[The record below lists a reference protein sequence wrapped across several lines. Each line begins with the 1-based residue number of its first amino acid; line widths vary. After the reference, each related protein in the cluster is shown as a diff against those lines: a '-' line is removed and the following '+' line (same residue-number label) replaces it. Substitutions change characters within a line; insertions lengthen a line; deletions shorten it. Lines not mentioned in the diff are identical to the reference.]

1 MDILV
6 IFVPISPKTSSNYKL
21 YQFYFV
27 VLPRNNIPNKSRQ
40 GIKMLETSK
49 LKRSFMG
56 IAAGTMLS
64 VTAFGAAYAETV
76 KIGVL
81 APLTGPSASDGQEF
95 VNGVTWAVEEA
106 NAAGG
111 IDGYT
116 FEVVTADVK
125 DGSAANVTSAV
136 ERLVGTDG
144 LEVALTGYANLSMF
158 EVDLFKEYGIPYLS
172 AGPSPAVAAIVSQ
185 SPDDYWCCWSYSAD
199 FSGYVT
205 DLLPVMEEF
214 AADGKADISDKTVAI
229 ISSDNPYSKGISEG
243 MKQVF
248 AAADWN
254 IVVDEIV
261 PFGEVGDWRSI
272 LAKVRETKP
281 NLVINTDYLPGNS
294 ALFLKQFLEDPTDS
308 VVFLQ
313 YAPSVPEF
321 IKLTGEQSNGVLYNL
336 ISGPLD
342 SPKWPRAQ
350 KLLAE
355 YKDKFGVESGAYG
368 VGLYE
373 MTNMYFDA
381 LKEVGDPTDHEAIGK
396 AIGAMTKESVAG
408 IIKFDPKTHVALI
421 GNDYV
426 PTSFWQIE
434 DGQRILVG
442 PAKYANGSFNP
453 PPWIKK

>member
-1 MDILV
+1 MAVTFKFSQSLIGL
-6 IFVPISPKTSSNYKL
+6 
-21 YQFYFV
+21 
-27 VLPRNNIPNKSRQ
+27 
-40 GIKMLETSK
+40 
-49 LKRSFMG
+49 
-56 IAAGTMLS
+56 AGGTVLS
-64 VTAFGAAYAETV
+64 VLAASASYAETI

-111 IDGYT
+111 VAGYT
-116 FEVVTADVK
+116 FEVMTADVK

-136 ERLVGTDG
+136 ERLAGTDG
-144 LEVALTGYANLSMF
+144 VEVVLTGYANLSMF

-185 SPDDYWCCWSYSAD
+185 APEDYWCCWSYTAD
-199 FSGYVT
+199 FAGYVT
-205 DLLPVMEEF
+205 DLLPVVKEF

-248 AAADWN
+248 AADGWN
-254 IVVDEIV
+254 ITVDEIV
-261 PFGEVGDWRSI
+261 PFGEVSDWRSI
-272 LAKVRETKP
+272 LTKVRETKP

-294 ALFLKQFLEDPTDS
+294 ALFLKQFLEDPTNS
-308 VVFLQ
+308 IMFLQ

-321 IKLTGEQSNGVLYNL
+321 LTLTGEQSNGVLYNL
-336 ISGPLD
+336 IGGPLD

-355 YKDKFGVESGAYG
+355 YKDKFGIESGAYG

-373 MTNMYFDA
+373 MANMYFDA
-381 LKEVGDPTDHEAIGK
+381 LKQVGDASDHEAIGK
-396 AIGAMTKESVAG
+396 AIGAMEKETVAG
-408 IIKFDPKTHVALI
+408 IVKFDPKTHIALI

-434 DGQRILVG
+434 DGKRILVG
-442 PAKYANGSFNP
+442 PAKYANGSFTP